1 MSLRISNMLDLSVSA
16 GVRVVRA
23 RADKVADFQSLID
36 TDERVPPPTVER
48 CGSANGEDLNDV

>member
-1 MSLRISNMLDLSVSA
+1 MLDLSVSA